1 MIWLI
6 IAQMIVNP
14 YRYGTSVVVGGAGNF
29 TYEDGT
35 SIMLYQDSTS
45 KMKKEFSSVPSNF
58 LYEDGTSKML
68 YQDATSKMQTQ

>member
-1 MIWLI
+1 MTWML
-6 IAQMIVNP
+6 IAQMMISP
-14 YRYGTSVVVGGAGNF
+14 YVYGGGVVIGGAGSF

-58 LYEDGTSKML
+58 LYEDNASKML
-68 YQDATSKMQTQ
+68 YQDSTSKMQTQ